1 VPCLLSADEAASA
14 KEYKRAEVEGHGRD
28 AYVHT
33 NTLDWSEN
41 IRASRWMEGRRRRR
55 KPLEAVID
63 GGP

>member
-1 VPCLLSADEAASA
+1 MPCLLSADEAASA
-14 KEYKRAEVEGHGRD
+14 KEYKRAEEGHGRD

-41 IRASRWMEGRRRRR
+41 KSFTLDGEKKKK
-55 KPLEAVID
+55 KPLQAVID